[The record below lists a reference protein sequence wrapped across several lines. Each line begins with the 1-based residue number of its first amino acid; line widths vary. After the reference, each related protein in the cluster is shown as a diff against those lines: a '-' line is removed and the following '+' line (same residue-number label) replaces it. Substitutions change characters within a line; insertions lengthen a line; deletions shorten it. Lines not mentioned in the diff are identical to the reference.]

1 MTALVRM
8 LALLSLAAVGTA
20 HAQDSMQAPFDAVV
34 RRHYYERLEKQPLRA
49 FGYELLF
56 PGAGSYYTG
65 VHAPAVCTLALS
77 LAGMGMWIAGARRDK
92 EAVYWTGVGVFSGA
106 RAFGLVSAP
115 VGAML
120 LNAAFRQQL
129 GLTKTF

>member
-1 MTALVRM
+1 MTAPART
-8 LALLSLAAVGTA
+8 LALLALMATGSA
-20 HAQDSMQAPFDAVV
+20 HAQVSVQTPFDSVV
-34 RRHYYERLEKQPLRA
+34 RRHYYERLEKRPLRA

-65 VHAPAVCTLALS
+65 VYPPAACTLLFS
-77 LAGMGMWIAGARRDK
+77 LAGAGMWIAGARRDQST
-92 EAVYWTGVGVFSGA
+92 VRWTGVGVFSGA

-120 LNAAFRQQL
+120 LNAAFRRQL
-129 GLTKTF
+129 GLTKAF

>member
-1 MTALVRM
+1 MTALAR
-8 LALLSLAAVGTA
+8 SLAILGLTWAGSA
-20 HAQDSMQAPFDAVV
+20 HAQVSMQTPFDTMV

-65 VHAPAVCTLALS
+65 VYAPAVCTLALS
-77 LAGMGMWIAGARRDK
+77 LAGAGMWIAGARRDQPT
-92 EAVYWTGVGVFSGA
+92 VMWTGVGVFSGA

-115 VGAML
+115 LGAVL